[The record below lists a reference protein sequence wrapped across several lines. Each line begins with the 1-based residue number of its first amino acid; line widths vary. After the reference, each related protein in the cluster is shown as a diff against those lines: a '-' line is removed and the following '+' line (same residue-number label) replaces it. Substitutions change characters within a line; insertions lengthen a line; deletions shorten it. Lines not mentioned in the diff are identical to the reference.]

1 MEEKNSKRGISRRG
15 FIQGAALSAGA
26 LAVTGMVGAKN
37 AHAAPLPKKWDMES
51 DVVVVGYGGAG
62 ACAALEAARA
72 GCSVLLLEKLGM
84 PGGSTT
90 MSGGIV
96 YASGTKLQKS
106 VGINDTPDAMYKYL
120 MACGQGRA
128 VPELVKLVSDMS
140 SENIDWLASMGA
152 VFTQELL
159 AMSGMENEPE
169 YTAVTPAQKRGHRV
183 RGTGSALFK
192 VLADAVKAEKN
203 IQVMTR
209 TSGTK
214 LFTRS
219 TASAANLEVVGLAA
233 SSKGKAI
240 TIKAKKAVILTTGG
254 IMPGAESEG
263 WLKDYSPDIAKCVAA
278 GSTSSTGDG
287 YRMGISCGGALKA
300 LNTGGTLPSLLF
312 PGAKMAGIV
321 YANIWGLP
329 NIYVKADG
337 TRFCNEGANYT
348 LVSEAMFQRNATTAY
363 CIFDAATVKKTFAM
377 VEKGIEI
384 RRTIAL
390 GIDPGN
396 LDDQVKRGYLWKGET
411 IADLAKAIGIDG
423 TTLTKTLD
431 AYNRNAENG
440 KDLEFGRTKALEPLK
455 TGPYYAFKI
464 NPGLVAHDGGLSINT
479 KSQVIDSYDQVI
491 PRLYAAGRDSAG
503 IFGGRYPASGAAI
516 ADLLAFGR
524 IAGKTAAT
532 EKSWK

>member
-1 MEEKNSKRGISRRG
+1 
-15 FIQGAALSAGA
+15 
-26 LAVTGMVGAKN
+26 
-37 AHAAPLPKKWDMES
+37 
-51 DVVVVGYGGAG
+51 
-62 ACAALEAARA
+62 
-72 GCSVLLLEKLGM
+72 
-84 PGGSTT
+84 
-90 MSGGIV
+90 
-96 YASGTKLQKS
+96 
-106 VGINDTPDAMYKYL
+106 
-120 MACGQGRA
+120 
-128 VPELVKLVSDMS
+128 
-140 SENIDWLASMGA
+140 
-152 VFTQELL
+152 
-159 AMSGMENEPE
+159 
-169 YTAVTPAQKRGHRV
+169 
-183 RGTGSALFK
+183 
-192 VLADAVKAEKN
+192 
-203 IQVMTR
+203 
-209 TSGTK
+209 
-214 LFTRS
+214 
-219 TASAANLEVVGLAA
+219 
-233 SSKGKAI
+233 
-240 TIKAKKAVILTTGG
+240 
-254 IMPGAESEG
+254 
-263 WLKDYSPDIAKCVAA
+263 
-278 GSTSSTGDG
+278 
-287 YRMGISCGGALKA
+287 
-300 LNTGGTLPSLLF
+300 
-312 PGAKMAGIV
+312 MAGIV

-329 NIYVKADG
+329 NIYVKPDG

-396 LDDQVKRGYLWKGET
+396 LDEQVKRGYLWKGET
-411 IADLAKAIGIDG
+411 VADLAKAIGIDG
-423 TTLTKTLD
+423 ATLAKTLE

-479 KSQVIDSYDQVI
+479 KSQVLDSYDQVI